1 MITCTLGKNTYHI
14 DFVSGRALREIDE
27 ASAMYNR
34 ILRMTNEVV
43 EGEEPKDANKDG
55 LTIAQALD
63 VLVKWFCLLFHNQF
77 TPDEFYDNYPA
88 DRIMV
93 DIPVALLA
101 VQTQT
106 TEVLSEFPMMPT
118 ATETKEA
125 TNA

>member
-1 MITCTLGKNTYHI
+1 MITCKLGEKTYHI
-14 DFVSGRALREIDE
+14 DFVTGRALREIDE
-27 ASAMYNR
+27 ASKMYNR
-34 ILRMTNEVV
+34 ILQMTNEVV
-43 EGEEPKDANKDG
+43 QGETPTNANKDR
-55 LTIAQALD
+55 LTISQALD

-77 TPDEFYDNYPA
+77 TPDEFYDYYPA

-106 TEVLSEFPMMPT
+106 TEVLSEFPMKPT
-118 ATETKEA
+118 ATETQEA

>member
-1 MITCTLGKNTYHI
+1 MITCKLGEKTYHI
-14 DFVSGRALREIDE
+14 DFVTGRALREIDE
-27 ASAMYNR
+27 ASKMYNR
-34 ILRMTNEVV
+34 ILQMTNEVV
-43 EGEEPKDANKDG
+43 QGETPTNANKDG
-55 LTIAQALD
+55 LTISQALD

-106 TEVLSEFPMMPT
+106 TEVLSEFPMKPT
-118 ATETKEA
+118 AEKKP
-125 TNA
+125 TNE